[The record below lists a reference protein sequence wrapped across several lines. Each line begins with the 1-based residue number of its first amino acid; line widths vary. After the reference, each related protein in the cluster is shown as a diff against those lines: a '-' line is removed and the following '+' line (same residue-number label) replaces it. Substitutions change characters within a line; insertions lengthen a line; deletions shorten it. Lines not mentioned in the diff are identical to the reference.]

1 MIYKKDKKEIAS
13 KETPRM
19 DMPPLGQMLFGP
31 MEPGERIS
39 PKTFYIPLYRFFR
52 LHPHHLNWKGEWTKK
67 REFIA

>member
-1 MIYKKDKKEIAS
+1 
-13 KETPRM
+13 
-19 DMPPLGQMLFGP
+19 MLFGP